1 MIYTNFKKHKKK
13 IAFISE
19 DNQKINYSNLNLEIN
34 KVKKKIKKKSLLLIL
49 TSNCIEC
56 MIVYLAAMKND
67 CVSLLVE
74 SSITQ
79 KNLDNLI
86 NKFKPTYIFCSIKN
100 KQPYNFKK
108 IVNFKK
114 SNIYENLSKIKIKLN
129 SKLSLLLMTS
139 GTTGGAK
146 LAKFSL
152 DNLNSNAISI
162 AKYSKISS
170 KDTMVTT
177 LNPAYSFGL
186 SMINSH
192 LLKGAKILLN
202 NDSIITKHFL
212 EKIVKYKI
220 STIGGVPFMYEVFD
234 RLNIFKKKNYV
245 NKLLQAG
252 GSLDVDLQ
260 KKYVKICKKK
270 IDFYIMYGQTEASP
284 RISYL
289 PPRKFSKKIGSIGIP
304 IPGGKI
310 KIMDKN
316 NNEIKKAYVSGELEY
331 HGKNVF
337 LGYANNLDDL
347 KAPDKI
353 KGQLKTGDL
362 AYRDEDGFYYISGRK
377 KRIVKIIGKR
387 INLDNIE
394 KNLSKYKIENA
405 CISKKDI
412 LVVFVNEEKNIL
424 KIKKILTKNFNFN
437 KVSFKIKYLKKIPR
451 LNNGKINYLSLQNLN
466 ENIQFN

>member
-1 MIYTNFKKHKKK
+1 
-13 IAFISE
+13 
-19 DNQKINYSNLNLEIN
+19 
-34 KVKKKIKKKSLLLIL
+34 
-49 TSNCIEC
+49 
-56 MIVYLAAMKND
+56 MIVYLAAMTHD
-67 CVSLLVE
+67 CASLLVE

-79 KNLDNLI
+79 KNLNILI

-114 SNIYENLSKIKIKLN
+114 SNIYENLSKIKINLN

-146 LAKFSL
+146 LAKFSF

-202 NDSIITKHFL
+202 NDSIITKKFL
-212 EKIVKYKI
+212 EKIIKYKV

-270 IDFYIMYGQTEASP
+270 LIFILCMDRLKLHQEFHICHLENSQ
-284 RISYL
+284 
-289 PPRKFSKKIGSIGIP
+289 KK
-304 IPGGKI
+304 
-310 KIMDKN
+310 
-316 NNEIKKAYVSGELEY
+316 
-331 HGKNVF
+331 
-337 LGYANNLDDL
+337 
-347 KAPDKI
+347 
-353 KGQLKTGDL
+353 
-362 AYRDEDGFYYISGRK
+362 
-377 KRIVKIIGKR
+377 
-387 INLDNIE
+387 
-394 KNLSKYKIENA
+394 
-405 CISKKDI
+405 
-412 LVVFVNEEKNIL
+412 LVVLVYLSQEEK
-424 KIKKILTKNFNFN
+424 
-437 KVSFKIKYLKKIPR
+437 
-451 LNNGKINYLSLQNLN
+451 
-466 ENIQFN
+466 